1 MHLKQ
6 SPYIFVESLFSLE
19 NWHMKFK
26 VKVLGIEAG
35 RKLMVIID
43 DKDASLLG
51 VRTSDRVKITYKD
64 KSIIAIVN
72 IATRFPRNTI
82 GVFDEVC
89 SKLGIERGDEV
100 EVYPAKSPESLA
112 YIRDK
117 IFGYELNA
125 QEIKAIVKDVV
136 DQNLSDI
143 EIASFLTTLHV
154 RGTNMD
160 EIEALSRAMVETGQI
175 LEWEDHPILDKHSIG
190 GVPGDKTTLLVV
202 PIVAAA
208 GFTIPKTSSRAITSA
223 AGTADRVESLCPVNL
238 SLEEIR
244 DVVKKTKAC
253 MVWGGALDLAPAD
266 DLFIQVEYPLSIDPL
281 LLPSIMSKKK
291 AIGTDYVVIDL
302 PTGRGT
308 KIKTIGEAQ
317 HLARNF
323 IELGNRLG
331 IKVEC
336 AVTFGEQPIGF
347 AIGPAL
353 EAREALQTLM
363 GKGPIDLQDKAI
375 NLASMLLEMAGVDS
389 SRDKATE
396 ILRTGKAEEKLR
408 EIVAAQGGNQ
418 YIKPEDIGI
427 GDKVAKVVSNYDGKV
442 LWINNN
448 DIVQIA
454 REAGAPKEK
463 GAGILLKVKI
473 GNEVVKGDVLF
484 EIYAERSQK
493 LESAFAL
500 AEKLKPIGIGQRYDI
515 MIMSRIPA
523 RAKQERTFILE
534 R

>member
-1 MHLKQ
+1 
-6 SPYIFVESLFSLE
+6 
-19 NWHMKFK
+19 MKFK

-35 RKLMVIID
+35 RKLIVIMD

-51 VRTSDRVKITYKD
+51 VRTSDRVQVTYKD
-64 KSIIAIVN
+64 KSVIAIVN

-82 GVFDEVC
+82 GVFDEVQ
-89 SKLGIERGDEV
+89 SGLGVRSGDEV
-100 EVYPAKSPESLA
+100 DLFPVKRPESLT
-112 YIRDK
+112 YIHDK
-117 IFGYELNA
+117 ILGYGLNS
-125 QEIKAIVKDVV
+125 QEIRAIVRDVV
-136 DQNLSDI
+136 DQQLSDI
-143 EIASFLTTLHV
+143 ELASFVTTLHV
-154 RGTNMD
+154 RGTDMN

-175 LEWEDHPILDKHSIG
+175 LEWENHPILDKHSIG
-190 GVPGDKTTLLVV
+190 GVPGDKTTILVV

-208 GFTIPKTSSRAITSA
+208 GFTIPKTSSRAITSP
-223 AGTADRVESLCPVNL
+223 AGTADRVESLCPVDL

-253 MVWGGALDLAPAD
+253 LAWGGTLDLAPAD

-291 AIGTDYVVIDL
+291 AIGADFVVIDL
-302 PTGRGT
+302 PTGRGS

-323 IELGNRLG
+323 IELGERLG

-347 AIGPAL
+347 AVGPAL
-353 EAREALQTLM
+353 EAREALQALM
-363 GKGPIDLQDKAI
+363 GKGPVDLQDKAI
-375 NLASMLLEMAGVDS
+375 NLASMLLEMSGVEC
-389 SRDKATE
+389 SRDEATR
-396 ILRTGKAEEKLR
+396 ILRTGKAEAKLR
-408 EIVAAQGGNQ
+408 EIISSQGGNPR
-418 YIKPEDIGI
+418 IKPEDIKV
-427 GDKVAKVVSNYDGKV
+427 GDKVAKVVSNHDGKV

-463 GAGILLKVKI
+463 GAGVLLKVKI

-500 AEKLKPIGIGQRYDI
+500 AENLKPIGVGQRYDV

-523 RAKQERTFILE
+523 KAQHERAFILE